1 MLLELAVVVIGY
13 LLGSIPSAYLVARRR
28 KGIDIR
34 EVGGR
39 NMGAANTF
47 REIGRFEGAAVW
59 AIDVIKGAAAILV
72 AQALGL
78 SQPWVLAVGFAAL
91 LGHSFPVYV
100 GFRGGKGA
108 ATTMG
113 IFLVLAPEAMAITF
127 VLLAI
132 PYYFTRRIF
141 TAMCIVGP
149 LLPLLIWQFEAS
161 PVLVVYSVACLF
173 FMGIRNLPG
182 PAELRAVL
190 VRIRNRYTT
199 NRSEDDNQLPPLQ

>member
-1 MLLELAVVVIGY
+1 MFLGVAAIVIGY
-13 LLGSIPSAYLVARRR
+13 LLGSIPSAYLVAKRR
-28 KGIDIR
+28 KGVDIR
-34 EVGGR
+34 EVGVG

-59 AIDVIKGAAAILV
+59 AMDVIKGAAAILV
-72 AQALGL
+72 AQALGI

-113 IFLVLAPEAMAITF
+113 IFLVLTPEAMAITF

-141 TAMCIVGP
+141 IAICIVGP
-149 LLPLLIWQFEAS
+149 LLPLLVWQFEGSAA
-161 PVLVVYSVACLF
+161 LTVYSVALLF
-173 FMGIRNLPG
+173 FMGVRNLPD
-182 PAELRAVL
+182 PAEIRAAL
-190 VRIRNRYTT
+190 VRVRNRYTT
-199 NRSEDDNQLPPLQ
+199 KRPDDHNELPPPQ